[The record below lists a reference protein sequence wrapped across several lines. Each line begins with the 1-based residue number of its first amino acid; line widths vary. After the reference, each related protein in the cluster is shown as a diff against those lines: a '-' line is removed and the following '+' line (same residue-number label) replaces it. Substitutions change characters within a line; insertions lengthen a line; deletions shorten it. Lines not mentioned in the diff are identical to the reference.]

1 MVRLLKQF
9 LSGEK
14 GQALP
19 VLLGLLAIGG
29 LTIAVSLNYATTSLK
44 GSGIV
49 AESTK
54 GIYAAGAGVEYALWS
69 VGLNGTPL
77 EEVPP
82 QLSQNIN
89 QMPVGMETLD
99 LGTFTLYCGELADPG
114 DKSNYLALSS
124 NISWVEGTRY
134 MFQITVTWQPETGS
148 PNLHLETMGAR
159 IPVGYHYEA
168 DSVTRSDGEAACDP
182 ELPQC
187 PEITQDDQGADLL
200 NWLWKDW
207 GLTRPELN
215 KDNQEFILT
224 FYITGTGSLAGRYAW
239 VLIDPAAYGL
249 LGEITGTR
257 YRITATATRPED
269 GSTTAEIVSDVMIQ
283 DDGTVNIVSWQISK

>member
-9 LSGEK
+9 LSSQK

-19 VLLGLLAIGG
+19 IVLALLAIGG

-44 GSGIV
+44 GSRILG
-49 AESTK
+49 EGTK

-69 VGLNGTPL
+69 VGINGTPA
-77 EEVPP
+77 EEVLE
-82 QLSQNIN
+82 QLSENIN
-89 QMPVGMETLD
+89 QMAVNIQTENK
-99 LGTFTLYCGELADPG
+99 GTFTLYCGELDEPG
-114 DKSNYLALSS
+114 AKSNYLALMSS
-124 NISWVEGTRY
+124 ISWVEGTRY
-134 MFQITVTWQPETGS
+134 KFEITVTWQPESGQPT
-148 PNLHLETMGAR
+148 LHLETTGAR
-159 IPVGYHYEA
+159 IPVGYHYEEE
-168 DSVTRSDGEAACDP
+168 SVTRSDNEAACEPD
-182 ELPQC
+182 
-187 PEITQDDQGADLL
+187 ITQDDQGADLL

-207 GLTRPELN
+207 GLTRPMLD

-269 GSTTAEIVSDVMIQ
+269 GRTTAEIVSDVMIQ
-283 DDGTVNIVSWQISK
+283 DDGTMYIVSWQISK